1 MAAKCNI
8 REVYFLTAGV
18 HMPILNHLMAPTSFS
33 ECQVYKPAVFNLVG
47 DKYSASPI
55 KNLFGGM
62 GGNYKCW
69 WTLNSRM
76 NNVYNALL
84 SIF

>member
-47 DKYSASPI
+47 DIYSASPI
-55 KNLFGGM
+55 KNLFGGT
-62 GGNYKCW
+62 GGKLQMLMS
-69 WTLNSRM
+69 TK
-76 NNVYNALL
+76 
-84 SIF
+84 F